1 MKLEIIHHADRIQVN
16 LPAITCLYENQGQE
30 VVARLLE
37 TAEQLQTQHD
47 GKYVCLIL
55 QGPATDRNIRW
66 HDDLT
71 MKLLLTDTF
80 GRIMKFRWLLSLIR
94 KSRIPWIFLAA
105 DDCHGSTWELALAC
119 HRRYWFSESALVG
132 FPEIAI
138 GGFPAGGSAEF
149 LAKSNNRFRE
159 FWSSHPVV
167 SAKIAFNNEYI
178 SFCSVIGGD
187 WQTSYSSL
195 LDVGGFQENLPT
207 EVSKQNRR
215 FSRSDVAEVF
225 GAETKEIFVEQID
238 AVRTKVRSSEAPTGA
253 IWDYCWGL
261 IKNRT
266 KLKDSRELGR
276 LIGIL
281 TARFYHS
288 RPYKCFIYAACVRAE
303 AEKLPHFE
311 GDSVSRLVIDLNF
324 LAPPTSIL
332 SAILQ
337 ARVNVIFVATEPKTL
352 MSALNMLYNRL
363 ERTMGADNVRHFW
376 RGQVAWYCGHADPNK
391 APVLRWSADD
401 RVMVVTTEGTFE
413 FLRLDGNSS
422 QAQKGIMEAVN
433 PLSRK
438 PFEFKKLSGIVPLIA
453 TGLYENPFKTSK
465 LPLSIFIRSSV
476 FQEVMRI
483 AAYSNNDVLNV
494 VQNLKD
500 QNWGFAGD
508 DEAWDRFLSSR
519 MDIYNFDRNYQ
530 GLGFTGLTQN
540 DWGIG
545 NFKQARVITKKI
557 AVKGETK
564 WSPTQT
570 SQHMANYLGLLVLYL
585 CQSTA
590 RAEVDIVDHI
600 AGVATGFPVGLG
612 TPVGY
617 LREQGS
623 RRTGNYGKTHWPEVN
638 LESALKEIRLTHDV
652 F

>member
-1 MKLEIIHHADRIQVN
+1 MRLEIIHHADRIQIN
-16 LPAITCLYENQGQE
+16 LPAITCLYGNEGQE
-30 VVARLLE
+30 VVLGLLE
-37 TAEQLQTQHD
+37 IAEQLQTEHD
-47 GKYVCLIL
+47 GKYICLIL
-55 QGPATDRNIRW
+55 QGPATDRNIKW
-66 HDDLT
+66 HDDLN
-71 MKLLLTDTF
+71 MKLLLVDTF

-94 KSRIPWIFLAA
+94 KSKIPWIFLAA

-149 LAKSNNRFRE
+149 FAKSSAGFKD
-159 FWSSHPVV
+159 FWFSHPLV
-167 SAKIAFNNEYI
+167 SAKNAFANEYI
-178 SFCSVIGGD
+178 SFCSVIGED
-187 WQTSYSSL
+187 WRTSYATL
-195 LDVGGFQENLPT
+195 LDVGGFLENLPT

-215 FSRSDVAEVF
+215 FSRTDLSEVF
-225 GAETKEIFVEQID
+225 GAETKGLFVEQID
-238 AVRTKVRSSEAPTGA
+238 AVRSKVKNSGAPSEA

-261 IKNRT
+261 IKQRT

-288 RPYKCFIYAACVRAE
+288 RSYKSFIYANCVKFE
-303 AEKLPHFE
+303 AERLPRLD
-311 GDSVSRLVIDLNF
+311 GDSVGRLVIDLNF
-324 LAPPTSIL
+324 LAPPTAIL
-332 SAILQ
+332 AAILQ
-337 ARVNVIFVATEPKTL
+337 ARMNVIFVSTEPKTL

-363 ERTMGADNVRHFW
+363 ERSLGADNVRHFW
-376 RGQVAWYCGHADPNK
+376 RGQVAWYCGSADADK
-391 APVLRWSADD
+391 APILRWSADD

-422 QAQKGIMEAVN
+422 QAEKGIMEAVN

-438 PFEFKKLSGIVPLIA
+438 PFEFKKLAGIVPLIA
-453 TGLYENPFKTSK
+453 TGLYENPFKSSK
-465 LPLSIFIRSSV
+465 LPLSIFIRSSF

-483 AAYSNNDVLNV
+483 ASFCGNDVGNV

-500 QNWGFAGD
+500 QKWAFAGD

-519 MDIYNFDRNYQ
+519 IDIYNFDRNYQ
-530 GLGFTGLTQN
+530 GLGFQGLSQN

-545 NFKQARVITKKI
+545 NFKQARSITKKTAGKSDI
-557 AVKGETK
+557 K

-570 SQHMANYLGLLVLYL
+570 SQHLATYLGLLVLSL
-585 CQSTA
+585 SQSSS
-590 RAEVDIVDHI
+590 RADVDIVDHI
-600 AGVATGFPVGLG
+600 AGVAIGFPVGLG

-617 LREQGS
+617 LRERGS
-623 RRTGNYGKTHWPEVN
+623 RRTGSYSQLHWPDVKMEV
-638 LESALKEIRLTHDV
+638 ALKEIQLSHDV